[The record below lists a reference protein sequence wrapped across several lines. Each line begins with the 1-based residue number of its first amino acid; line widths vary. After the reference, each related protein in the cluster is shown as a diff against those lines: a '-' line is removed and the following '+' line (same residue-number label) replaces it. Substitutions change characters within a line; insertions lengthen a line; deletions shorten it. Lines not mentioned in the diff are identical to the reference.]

1 VSASGTSTGD
11 GAAPVRYRR
20 TQFGTR
26 LAVGT
31 LLGGAVGA
39 WVLLAL
45 VSKATLEAVPW
56 LPYAL
61 YGVLALAFLLYG
73 QLTVSVDARE
83 IRVVFG
89 IGLVR
94 KIVELADVRGAAIGR
109 TRLWWGWGNHWTP
122 AGWLYN
128 VSGRWVV
135 RVDMRT
141 ERPVLIGTDD
151 PQGLL
156 DAIEA
161 ALAQRG
167 QRAPDASP

>member
-1 VSASGTSTGD
+1 MAD
-11 GAAPVRYRR
+11 APVRYRR
-20 TQFGTR
+20 TQFGKVI
-26 LAVGT
+26 AAGT
-31 LLGGAVGA
+31 FFGVAIA
-39 WVLLAL
+39 TWVLVAY
-45 VSKATLEAVPW
+45 VSRATIEAVPW

-73 QLTVSVDARE
+73 QLTVTVDANE
-83 IRVVFG
+83 IRAVFG

-94 KIVELADVRGAAIGR
+94 KVVDLAEVRGAMIGR
-109 TRLWWGWGNHWTP
+109 TRLWWGWGLHWTP

-135 RVDMRT
+135 RLDLRS

-161 ALAQRG
+161 ALAERG
-167 QRAPDASP
+167 RASAP